1 MDPIRNPYS
10 PNAGAP
16 PPALVGRDALLRT
29 IDIALPRIKAGRSE
43 KSMLPTGLRGVG
55 KTVLLNRF
63 VAEAQRQGYLVA
75 QLEASDSENF
85 INLLAS
91 RLRGVLH
98 QLSARDR
105 AADAVRAALRVFK
118 SFTAT
123 FNLTQQSVTLG
134 VNAELGKADSGILSQ
149 DLVDLFV
156 TLGEAA
162 READTAVLI
171 AIDEVQY
178 LKQDQL
184 EAIIMAVHRVTQLS
198 LPVIVLG
205 TGLPQLPALAGEAKS
220 YAERLFDYPN
230 LGPLSREQAYE
241 AVRAPAREQ
250 GADFT
255 DTALARLYEITK
267 GYPYFIQEWAYH
279 AWNHAR
285 QSPITLDD
293 INAIEQYVLARLD
306 ESFFRVRF
314 DRLTRRE
321 KRYLRA
327 MAELNEAPYRS
338 GDIAGVLGLKVESTG
353 PLRSG
358 LIKKGMI
365 YSSQHGDNDFTVPLF
380 ADFMK
385 RAMPDLI
392 E

>member
-1 MDPIRNPYS
+1 
-10 PNAGAP
+10 
-16 PPALVGRDALLRT
+16 
-29 IDIALPRIKAGRSE
+29 
-43 KSMLPTGLRGVG
+43 MLPTGLRGVG